1 MNMTPEQ
8 MHEYMLTGTKPAQA
22 EPAKALKT
30 YAVTMTSKYPAAFER
45 PGVIE
50 VQALNAA
57 DAIKKAR
64 ARSFLYGLSD
74 RHDGPTIYRAK
85 AVK

>member
-30 YAVTMTSKYPAAFER
+30 YEVTVTAKYPAAYER
-45 PGVIE
+45 PGILE

-64 ARSFLYGLSD
+64 KQMWNNGYD
-74 RHDGPTIYRAK
+74 RHDGPQTYRAK